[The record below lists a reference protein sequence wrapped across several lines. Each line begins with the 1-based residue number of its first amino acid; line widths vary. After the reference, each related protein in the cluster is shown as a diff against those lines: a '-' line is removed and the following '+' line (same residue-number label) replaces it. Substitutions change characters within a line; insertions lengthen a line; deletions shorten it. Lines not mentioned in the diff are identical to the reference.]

1 MATTSKQT
9 IGNFVQLGG
18 VAAFAVG
25 AILSMHHLAIGAVFV
40 GGAVAHYVG
49 QKISAMTS

>member
-1 MATTSKQT
+1 MAITKKTLGSY
-9 IGNFVQLGG
+9 VQLGG

-40 GGAVAHYVG
+40 GGALAYYLG
-49 QKISAMTS
+49 EKIGAMTS